1 MAETGTQDSEL
12 MALRKQVKLL
22 AVATS
27 GLFVVV
33 VGLLIGVARRGTT
46 SDSGWPN
53 ISAGVLQAKRI
64 VLMTDDGKP
73 AAMLNTVGG
82 TAALVL
88 LDAKG
93 EIRALIGVENNKGHI
108 MLSGENQDGETY
120 IANSALVIGNEKSGG
135 VEVEAPP
142 VGGPVVRVFDQ
153 SGYSA
158 AVGRSAV
165 INHVDGTVS
174 MTSAA
179 SLMGSSK
186 ERASAWSLLTQPSLA
201 STATS
206 GSKNDT
212 LMSTSPRRK

>member
-1 MAETGTQDSEL
+1 VAEIDTQDSEL
-12 MALRKQVKLL
+12 MELRKQVKLL
-22 AVATS
+22 AVVTS
-27 GLFVVV
+27 GLFFVV
-33 VGLLIGVARRGTT
+33 VGLLIGAVRRGPS

-73 AAMLNTVGG
+73 AAMLNTVG
-82 TAALVL
+82 ASAYLVL
-88 LDAKG
+88 LDEKG
-93 EIRALIGVENNKGHI
+93 ETRVLVGVENNKGHI
-108 MLSGENQDGETY
+108 TLSGENQDGGTY
-120 IANSALVIGNEKSGG
+120 IANSAIVIGDEKSGG

-165 INHVDGTVS
+165 INHVDGMVS

-186 ERASAWSLLTQPSLA
+186 ERASTWSLLSQPSLA
-201 STATS
+201 STAST

-212 LMSTSPRRK
+212 VMSTSPRRK